1 MTTLLPQDEI
11 VRLCCGIIQPAR
23 QLAFLRDQRGFVRAY
38 MHRGLVCLE
47 REHYEAVC
55 RGQYGSQ
62 AAQPAPERRRIASLQ
77 RTAA

>member
-11 VRLCCGIIQPAR
+11 VRLCCGLTQPAR
-23 QLAFLRDQRGFVRAY
+23 QLAFLREQRGFVRAY

-55 RGQYGSQ
+55 RGQYG
-62 AAQPAPERRRIASLQ
+62 AQPEKAEPERRRIASLQ